1 MSEVNTASLMYNQF
15 NNRKDGQLMK
25 GERQCMEYFDFSQK
39 NCMGNEIF
47 NSENEWSGNPA

>member
-25 GERQCMEYFDFSQK
+25 GEKQCREYFDFSQK
-39 NCMGNEIF
+39 NSMGSEIF
-47 NSENEWSGNPA
+47 NCENEWSGNPA